1 MVACK
6 VGRAPEPR
14 TITYEV
20 VADYPHDRKAFTQG
34 LIVAPPYL
42 FESTGGYGTSSLRK
56 VEIESGS
63 IKRIKDMPEQFFGE
77 GLALLDGRLFQL
89 EWKSGVGRI
98 YDFETLRKTG
108 EFQYEGEGWGL
119 TTDGKHLIMSDGTS
133 RLRFLDPTDFSV
145 VRTLTVVDQSGYV
158 EDLNELEFVSGS
170 IFANIWHSDLIVRID
185 PQTGHVDGKINIA
198 GLERPRPSDREAVPN
213 GIAYDPGTQLLYVT
227 GKRWTRVYA
236 LRLKGE

>member
-1 MVACK
+1 MAACK
-6 VGRAPEPR
+6 AGRAPEPQ

-34 LIVAPPYL
+34 LIVVPPYL

-56 VEIESGS
+56 VEIESGL
-63 IKRIKDMPEQFFGE
+63 IKKIKDMPERFFGE
-77 GLALLDGRLFQL
+77 GLTLLDGRLFQL
-89 EWKSGVGRI
+89 EWKSGKGRI

-145 VRTLTVVDQSGYV
+145 VRTLTVRDQRGYV

-170 IFANIWHSDLIVRID
+170 IYANIWHNDLIVRID
-185 PQTGHVDGKINIA
+185 PQTGYVDGKLNIA

-213 GIAYDPGTQLLYVT
+213 GIAYDPGAQLLYVT

-236 LRLKGE
+236 LRLKE